1 MTDESKTAAT
11 EAEGGAMVVEP
22 VNEPATPAGDEAPPK
37 LNQSVA
43 IKDVGPCKKHVQVT
57 IVREDIDA
65 RLDKK
70 YSELVTDAPVAGF
83 RPGKAPRKVIERR
96 FRKDVTD
103 QVKGELLLESL
114 EQLDKEHDLSPLS
127 PPDLDPTKIE
137 IPEKGPFV
145 YEFNVEVR
153 PKFDLPS
160 YKGLK
165 LKRPVKTFTDAD
177 VAREEQKL
185 LAPYGQLIPKAA
197 PAGGGEPETEIG
209 DYLIVDITMFVGN
222 KDVSNLK
229 EVTVRVDDQLA
240 FKDGVAENFGEKLK
254 GAKAGES
261 RTVDVTLSDS
271 VADPALKGHK
281 LQAKFDVK
289 DVKTIRLPELTHEL
303 CHEFGVHSA
312 EQLRELLRVVLQR
325 RLEYTQRQSAR
336 QQVLQQI
343 AVASDWELP
352 QDMLMR
358 QARRTL
364 YSRIMEMRSSGIAED
379 EIKARQRLMER
390 DVLQSTA
397 VALKEQFVMQKI
409 ADLEKL
415 DISDDDLNDE
425 IERIA
430 AQNEESPRRVRA
442 RLEKEDLLEALASEI
457 LERKALDLVLQH
469 AEYEDVPLGQ
479 STEAA
484 VSTIEEQAV
493 QGEMKDPTIAPPAA
507 EEPPATAEPP
517 ATPPS

>member
-1 MTDESKTAAT
+1 MTDESKSAVTEPETEPSVTESASSTDAT
-11 EAEGGAMVVEP
+11 TSAGEE
-22 VNEPATPAGDEAPPK
+22 TPAK
-37 LNQSVA
+37 LNQSVE

-57 IVREDIDA
+57 IPREDIDS

-70 YSELVTDAPVAGF
+70 YSELVFDAPVSGF

-114 EQLDKEHDLSPLS
+114 EQLDRDHDLSPLS
-127 PPDLDPTKIE
+127 PPDLNPTKIE

-153 PKFDLPS
+153 PKFDLPN

-165 LKRPVKTFTDAD
+165 LKRPVQTFTDED
-177 VAREEQKL
+177 VMREEHKL
-185 LAPYGQLIPKAA
+185 LAPYGQLVPKAT
-197 PAGGGEPETEIG
+197 PAGGGEPHTEIG
-209 DYLIVDITMFVGN
+209 DYLIVDITMMVGN

-229 EVTVRVDDQLA
+229 EVTVRVDNQLA

-254 GAKAGES
+254 GGKAGET
-261 RTVDVTLSDS
+261 RTVDVVLSDA
-271 VADPALKGHK
+271 VADPALRGQK
-281 LQAKFDVK
+281 LQARFDIK
-289 DVKTIRLPELTHEL
+289 DLKTIRLPELTHEL

-325 RLEYTQRQSAR
+325 RLEYNQRQSAR

-343 AVASDWELP
+343 ATASDWELP
-352 QDMLMR
+352 QDLLMR

-364 YSRIMEMRSSGIAED
+364 YSRIMEMRSSGISED
-379 EIKARQRLMER
+379 EIKTRQRLMEQ
-390 DVLQSTA
+390 DVLRSTA

-415 DISDDDLNDE
+415 DISDDDINDE
-425 IERIA
+425 IERVA
-430 AQNEESPRRVRA
+430 AQTDESPRRVRA
-442 RLEKEDLLEALASEI
+442 RLEKDDLLEALASEI

-469 AEYEDVPLGQ
+469 AEYEDVPVGAT
-479 STEAA
+479 TEPDVA
-484 VSTIEEQAV
+484 TIEHQAV

-507 EEPPATAEPP
+507 EEPPAA
-517 ATPPS
+517 PSS